1 MRAFAH
7 RLTTCILIA
16 FFGALTAGGQ
26 GLHLLLEHSQPPQV
40 VAAECS
46 QHHGCH
52 GHGRRHCTAVDHR
65 HAHIDDDR
73 ASELAAELCHH
84 DHDRCPVCQFVG
96 QPQQTAVFA
105 AMTGVVALSA
115 DAPIANCGDL
125 RPAARHAY
133 QSRGPPPALA
143 GA

>member
-7 RLTTCILIA
+7 RLTTCVLIA
-16 FFGALTAGGQ
+16 SFGALTAGGQ
-26 GLHLLLEHSQPPQV
+26 GLHLLLEHSQPSQL

-52 GHGRRHCTAVDHR
+52 GHRHCTAADHR
-65 HAHIDDDR
+65 HAHRIDDR

-105 AMTGVVALSA
+105 AIASFVALSA
-115 DAPIANCGDL
+115 GAPITTCGDL

-133 QSRGPPPALA
+133 QPRGPPFALTCA
-143 GA
+143 